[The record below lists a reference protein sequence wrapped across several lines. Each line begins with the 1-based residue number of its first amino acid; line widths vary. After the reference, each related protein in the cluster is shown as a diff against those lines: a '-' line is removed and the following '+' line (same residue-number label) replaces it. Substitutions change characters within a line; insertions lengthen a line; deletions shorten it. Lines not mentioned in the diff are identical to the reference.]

1 MDYISCKFDVVDETF
16 SMVSTNLILQL
27 NNFSI
32 FCVDYFLQ
40 EGYLQTFSLDYISRI
55 RAGSKRRC
63 QVRRFQVP
71 GASCMWHDSG
81 VRCQGSGNQG
91 TCAQIQGSG
100 PTSKRQKLFTFKI
113 FYFLTEITN
122 LFYIGNYKLTNTFF
136 TTLKV
141 SFQCFLYVS
150 WK

>member
-1 MDYISCKFDVVDETF
+1 MDYVSCKFDLMDETF
-16 SMVSTNLILQL
+16 SMVSKNLIWQV

-32 FCVDYFLQ
+32 FCVDYFSQ
-40 EGYLQTFSLDYISRI
+40 EGYLQIFRLDYISWI

-63 QVRRFQVP
+63 QVGRFQVP
-71 GASCMWHDSG
+71 GASCMCHDSG

-113 FYFLTEITN
+113 FYFLTEIKN
-122 LFYIGNYKLTNTFF
+122 LFYIGNYKLMNTFF
-136 TTLKV
+136 STLKI
-141 SFQCFLYVS
+141 SFQCFLYIS
-150 WK
+150 